1 MDLNKI
7 DKIVS
12 MYVKDNKMAIST
24 LDTVIPMCERVLT
37 EKLDDYETNKWSRNF
52 SVNDSIKIVSSYI
65 KSIDDKMFQSFNEE
79 IKNAEILPRDQ
90 FKDESKYDNCV
101 DENGIVHIYYENTPK
116 DLFIIFHEM
125 LHKLNENKKQDENGK
140 KLSTWTREYFG
151 ESVSILGEMLLGE
164 YLVESGTITE
174 NDFNL
179 RKHQRLN
186 SAKEDARNI
195 LIESEL
201 IKLKL
206 NNLNINEENLL
217 KVIKNESDPIKKS
230 VFFDELSDKKRIK
243 QVEKEKDLS
252 LNKSQRYVIAHVLV
266 SEMLKHENVLDA
278 FLKLH
283 YEVENDNCKIRDV
296 VENLLSSYP
305 SLESSNTRL

>member
-12 MYVKDNKMAIST
+12 TYIKDNKMAIST

-90 FKDESKYDNCV
+90 FKYDAKIEIAVVSNV
-101 DENGIVHIYYENTPK
+101 VK
-116 DLFIIFHEM
+116 RDL
-125 LHKLNENKKQDENGK
+125 
-140 KLSTWTREYFG
+140 
-151 ESVSILGEMLLGE
+151 
-164 YLVESGTITE
+164 
-174 NDFNL
+174 
-179 RKHQRLN
+179 
-186 SAKEDARNI
+186 
-195 LIESEL
+195 
-201 IKLKL
+201 
-206 NNLNINEENLL
+206 
-217 KVIKNESDPIKKS
+217 IKNESDPIKKS

-266 SEMLKHENVLDA
+266 SEMLKHENVLDS

-296 VENLLSSYP
+296 VENLLSRYP
-305 SLESSNTRL
+305 SLGGKNA